1 MNKTCKSM
9 FRQVSRTL
17 AEPAVGIII
26 ALLYLHWRQI
36 ELTLHFLAAV
46 VVVVI
51 FVVFVVV
58 DDDDDEAKT
67 T

>member
-1 MNKTCKSM
+1 M

-36 ELTLHFLAAV
+36 FELTLHFLAAV